1 MEFFINVIL
10 PIPLLKLF
18 TYSITDEE
26 ASQLIPGM
34 RVVVPFGKSKLY
46 TAIVESLHQVAPTAY
61 EAKSIYQ
68 ILDDQPIITAKQL
81 QHWQWMADYYCC
93 TVGEVLRAAIPSAL
107 LLESETLVIKNHLF
121 TDESLLTDDEF
132 LIFEALQH
140 QPELKIKDIS
150 NIIQRK
156 TVVSFMQ
163 QLFKKGV
170 VELKESL
177 YQKYKPKLE
186 KYVKLNPK
194 YHNNDSLNTFLIGL
208 KKAPKQSALIL
219 QFFVLNPKGTKTLV
233 ANELLQKA
241 NSSAAIL
248 NSLQEKEF
256 FEVFYEPIDRIQNS
270 DETVN
275 IKCLSTS
282 QNIALNQIKEAFVK
296 QDVCLL
302 HGVTS
307 SGKTEI
313 YVSLIQEVLT
323 QNKQVLFLLPE
334 IALTTQLISRLLVYF
349 GDVLAVFHSKYSL
362 NERVEVWQNLI
373 DHSEKAQIIIGARSA
388 LLLPFSDL
396 GLIIVDEEHE
406 NSYKQ
411 FEPSPRYHAR
421 DAAIVLAN
429 IHKAKV
435 VLGSAT
441 PSIESYYNAQK
452 NKYVLV
458 ELSERFGEGTL
469 PKIEL
474 INLKETYKKKQMNG
488 FFSDQLLAEIKLAL
502 QNQNQIILFQNRR
515 GYAPILSCTSCGVVP
530 HCPNCDVSLTFH
542 KLKNILQCHYC
553 GYDEPLQTNCK
564 ACGNATLTTQGFG
577 TEQIVSA
584 LQDLL
589 PDVPI
594 GRMDFD
600 TTRGKYSYQKIINDF
615 QLGTTKI
622 LVGTQMLTKGLDFSN
637 VSLVGVLQADNMLN
651 FPDFRA
657 HERSFQ
663 LLQQVAGRSGRSASK
678 GLVIIQTFNPF
689 HQILQQVQ
697 AHAYIEMYQ
706 EQLSERKQH
715 RYPPFVR
722 LVKIILKH
730 KNPNTLF
737 NASEWLAKSLKITF
751 KDEVLGPT
759 DPPIPRIRNL
769 YAKTFLLKFPKN
781 QHLINSKSALL
792 KVRDSF
798 MAIAE
803 FKSVRFIIDVDN
815 Y

>member
-1 MEFFINVIL
+1 MEFFIDVIL
-10 PIPLLKLF
+10 PIPLQKLF

-26 ASQLIPGM
+26 ASQLITGM

-46 TAIVESLHQVAPTAY
+46 TAIVNNIHQQAPTAY
-61 EAKSIYQ
+61 EAKPIYQ
-68 ILDDQPIITAKQL
+68 ILDEQPIITKQQL
-81 QHWQWMADYYCC
+81 KHWQWIADYYCC
-93 TVGEVLRAAIPSAL
+93 SLGEVLRAAIPSGL
-107 LLESETLVIKNHLF
+107 LLESETLVVRNPLF
-121 TDESLLTDDEF
+121 IDETLLTDDEF

-140 QPELKIKDIS
+140 QPELKIIEIS
-150 NIIQRK
+150 NIMQRK
-156 TVVSFMQ
+156 TIVSFMQ
-163 QLFKKGV
+163 QLLKKGV

-177 YQKYKPKLE
+177 TQKYKPKLE

-194 YHNNDSLNTFLIGL
+194 YHDNAALNSFLNGL
-208 KKAPKQSALIL
+208 KNAPKQSALIL
-219 QFFVLNPKGTKTLV
+219 QFFVLNPKGTKTIL
-233 ANELLQKA
+233 ASDLLEKG
-241 NSSAAIL
+241 NSSVAIL
-248 NSLQEKEF
+248 NALHAKAF
-256 FEVFYEPIDRIQNS
+256 FEVFYEPVDRIQNS
-270 DETVN
+270 DETVD
-275 IKCLSTS
+275 IKCLSTA
-282 QNIALNQIKEAFVK
+282 QNSALNQIKEAFVT

-313 YVSLIQEVLT
+313 YVSLIQEVLS

-334 IALTTQLISRLLVYF
+334 IALTTQLIIRLQAYF
-349 GDVLAVFHSKYSL
+349 GDVLAVFHSKYSV

-373 DHSEKAQIIIGARSA
+373 NHSDKAKIIIGARSA

-411 FEPSPRYHAR
+411 FEPAPRYHAR
-421 DAAIVLAN
+421 DAAIVLAH
-429 IHKAKV
+429 IHKVKV

-452 NKYVLV
+452 NKYALV
-458 ELSERFGEGTL
+458 ELSERYGEGTL

-488 FFSDQLLAEIKLAL
+488 FFSDKLLAEIKHAL

-515 GYAPILSCTSCGVVP
+515 GYAPIVSCTSCGVVP

-553 GYDEPLQTNCK
+553 GYIEPLQTNCK

-577 TEQIVSA
+577 TEQIVDA

-589 PDVPI
+589 PDVPV

-615 QLGTTKI
+615 QLGNTKI
-622 LVGTQMLTKGLDFSN
+622 LVGTQMLTKGLDFYN
-637 VSLVGVLQADNMLN
+637 VTLVGVLQADNMLN

-678 GLVIIQTFNPF
+678 GRVVIQTYNPF

-697 AHAYIEMYQ
+697 AHAYVEMYR

-715 RYPPFVR
+715 RYPPYVR

-730 KNPNTLF
+730 KNPNTLY
-737 NASEWLAKSLKITF
+737 NASEWLGKSLIATF
-751 KDEVLGPT
+751 KNEVLGPT

-769 YAKTFLLKFPKN
+769 YAKTFLLKFSKN
-781 QHLINSKSALL
+781 QHLINSKIALL
-792 KVRDSF
+792 KVKDSF
-798 MAIAE
+798 LAIAE